1 MGEEDSMRV
10 IKRTPARLVEEGRVV
25 EFGAFSE
32 PFRELNLEQAD
43 IFGLKGRAPRG
54 LTRFRLKEWQHYGV
68 IHPQHYIGVVIFN
81 AKFMGVSFV
90 YHYHRERGT
99 RVEHSRQA
107 PAGKARVAETTWKGE
122 CSFEARGY
130 SIRFHNNL
138 EEGYHHVEIDAS
150 PTPRLAGISGEFRM
164 LEDLSSFQPL
174 VVVSP
179 FSNNR
184 PLYTHKA
191 ACPVEGKVVVG
202 DEVIELEAGRDVCLL
217 DEQKAFYPYRSFWRW
232 MTFGGYSRQGSLIAA
247 NLCHNNIAEDEE
259 YSENCYW
266 IDGKIHLTGAARF
279 GYSEAAICGPWFIK
293 TTDGLVDVDF
303 HPQGERAERIRV
315 GPILSDFHQPF
326 GLFRGR
332 LGTGESAVEVQDFF
346 GLCEQHITRY

>member
-1 MGEEDSMRV
+1 MRV
-10 IKRTPARLVEEGRVV
+10 ISETPPRLVEDGKVV
-25 EFGAFSE
+25 GFGAFKE
-32 PFRELNLEQAD
+32 PFRELNLDQLD
-43 IFGLKGRAPRG
+43 IFGMGGRYAGPLSRS
-54 LTRFRLKEWQHYGV
+54 RLKEWQHIGV
-68 IHPQHYIGVVIFN
+68 IHPRHYLGIVIFN

-90 YHYHRERGT
+90 YHYDRERGT
-99 RVEHSRQA
+99 RTEHSRKG
-107 PAGKARVAETTWKGE
+107 PAGKAVLAETTWRGE
-122 CSFEARGY
+122 CSFQDRDYAVR
-130 SIRFHNNL
+130 IRNNL
-138 EEGYHHVEIDAS
+138 EEGYHHIEIRAAS
-150 PTPRLAGISGEFRM
+150 RGELPEIRGELRM
-164 LEDLSSFQPL
+164 LEDISRYQPL

-179 FSNNR
+179 FSPNR

-191 ACPVEGKVVVG
+191 VCPAEGKITVG
-202 DEVIELEAGRDVCLL
+202 GQEIDLDPSRDLALL

-232 MTFGGYSRQGSLIAA
+232 MTFGGHSPQGALIAA
-247 NLCHNNIAEDEE
+247 NLCHNNIADDET

-266 IDGKIHLTGAARF
+266 IDGEIHLTGAARF
-279 GYSEAAICGPWFIK
+279 AYSEADIMGPWFIK

-332 LGTGESAVEVQDFF
+332 LGKGDDAVEVDNFF

>member
-1 MGEEDSMRV
+1 MRSIV
-10 IKRTPARLVEEGRVV
+10 RTPPRLVEDGRVV

-32 PFRELNLEQAD
+32 PFRELNLDQAD
-43 IFGLKGRAPRG
+43 IFRLGGRSPRA
-54 LTRFRLKEWQHYGV
+54 LTRYRLKEWQHFGV
-68 IHPQHYIGVVIFN
+68 IHPHHYLGLVIFN

-90 YHYHRERGT
+90 YHYDRERGT
-99 RVEHSRQA
+99 RVEHSRQGT
-107 PAGKARVAETTWKGE
+107 AGKAVVAETTWRGE
-122 CSFEARGY
+122 CSYESRGY
-130 SIRFHNNL
+130 SIHIHNRL
-138 EEGYHHVEIDAS
+138 EEGYHRVEVDAAQS
-150 PTPRLAGISGEFRM
+150 RELPGIRGEFRM
-164 LEDLSSFQPL
+164 LEDVSIFQPL

-179 FSNNR
+179 FSPNR

-191 ACPVEGKVVVG
+191 ACPVEGRITVG
-202 DEVIELEAGRDVCLL
+202 DEVIELDPERDVCLL

-232 MTFGGYSRQGSLIAA
+232 MTFGGYAPDGALIAA
-247 NLCHNNIAEDEE
+247 NLCHNNISGDEE

-266 IDGKIHLTGAARF
+266 VGGEIRLTGAARF
-279 GYSEAAICGPWFIK
+279 GYSEADILGPWFVN

-326 GLFRGR
+326 GLFKGR
-332 LGTGESAVEVQDFF
+332 LGKDEDAVEVRDLF